1 MLGGPAEAA
10 RQEPRLPEMRARG
23 ASSLPRIPSACG
35 CEWRPGYGL
44 KRCVG
49 AHAPITQPVSFE
61 LVQHRLKEQLL
72 AMPNQ
77 QAGAKFAQ
85 DGVIKTGIAEFS
97 I

>member
-1 MLGGPAEAA
+1 
-10 RQEPRLPEMRARG
+10 
-23 ASSLPRIPSACG
+23 
-35 CEWRPGYGL
+35 
-44 KRCVG
+44 
-49 AHAPITQPVSFE
+49 VSFE